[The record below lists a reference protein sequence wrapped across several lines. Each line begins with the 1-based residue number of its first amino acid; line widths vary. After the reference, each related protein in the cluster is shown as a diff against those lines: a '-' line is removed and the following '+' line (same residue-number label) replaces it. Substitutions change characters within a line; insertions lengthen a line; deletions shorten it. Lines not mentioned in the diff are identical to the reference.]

1 MGARLSESEL
11 QKSLDFCVR
20 LFDPTTPEDHRRA
33 SSMRGL
39 SADLLDV
46 TSPIIDPA
54 FLEKS
59 LVAELSQGPEGDGPD
74 TETTLETKMVLHK
87 INARR
92 IIHSEYAIN
101 NLELENLDGYVVH
114 LVRGELGL
122 VSTGTTAA
130 N

>member
-33 SSMRGL
+33 SSLRNLSRG
-39 SADLLDV
+39 LLDV
-46 TSPIIDPA
+46 NSPIIDPGV
-54 FLEKS
+54 LEKFLGIEHCRIS
-59 LVAELSQGPEGDGPD
+59 EEDIGSD
-74 TETTLETKMVLHK
+74 TETVLETKMVLHK

-92 IIHSEYAIN
+92 VIHSEYAIN
-101 NLELENLDGYVVH
+101 NMEVENLDGHVVR

-122 VSTGTTAA
+122 VSSVTD